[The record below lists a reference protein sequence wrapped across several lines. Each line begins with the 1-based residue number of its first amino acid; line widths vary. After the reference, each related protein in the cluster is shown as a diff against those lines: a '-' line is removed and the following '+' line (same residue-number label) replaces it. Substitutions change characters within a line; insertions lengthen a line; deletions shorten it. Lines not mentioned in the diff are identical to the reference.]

1 MTGFLFVRHAAHDL
15 IERGVIAGRQSGV
28 HLNAC
33 GKKQAEQ
40 LAEALSMLPI
50 NAIYCSPLERASETA
65 SPLAAKLR
73 LPLQIAEEFNEIDFG
88 AWTNCAFAELRDVPQ
103 WKQWNSSRS
112 TAVIPEGESMIAVQA
127 RALKKI
133 SELQTC
139 HGLMTVFSHGDV
151 IRAVLAHFL
160 TVPLDLFQRLQIDP
174 ASASLVEFDTTC
186 VRVLC
191 VNLPV
196 QSATAITSFFPPSTK
211 AY

>member
-1 MTGFLFVRHAAHDL
+1 MTRFLFVRHAAHNL

-28 HLNAC
+28 HLNAR

-88 AWTNCAFAELRDVPQ
+88 AWTNCAFAELRDGPQ
-103 WKQWNSSRS
+103 WKQWNSFRS
-112 TAVIPEGESMIAVQA
+112 MAVIPEGESMIAVQA
-127 RALKKI
+127 RALTKI
-133 SELQTC
+133 LELQRC
-139 HGLMTVFSHGDV
+139 HVLLAVFSHGDI
-151 IRAVLAHFL
+151 IRAVIAHFL

-174 ASASLVEFDTTC
+174 ASASLVELDTTC

-191 VNLPV
+191 VNVPV
-196 QSATAITSFFPPSTK
+196 HSATTITSFFPSSTK